1 MPSPLENFFDDN
13 LFKVCSD
20 KHFLNVNCVLGSF
33 EFFLG
38 LIILLLTIKGMIN
51 MIKYYDK
58 FNFEISLLLVSI
70 FQIILMNIIII
81 VPHDFLYEIFFLIQ
95 LFIISLIIR
104 KFWGVT
110 GMSKFLENLIFIIIN
125 IINIAI
131 FTFYIL
137 SLSEIFLSESYLHI
151 RFSSRIFY
159 FLATVNLTFLCR
171 SLIKKLEKYETR
183 NESYDLYFKKSI
195 SEFSNKSEHFVI
207 NFNSAELFFMIRK
220 KQIIPLYILNLI
232 CSFIQMLFIVL
243 KNFVFTDY
251 FKKIDNKLISTT
263 EGYIIYYIQLLA
275 YFLNIMINYI
285 CFYWIIR
292 DQYNNDSEL
301 MKRDKRRKRKIL
313 DEAFIE
319 RESLQTSR
327 EEQQGEIFSKDSN
340 KNKKRYKKSMY
351 SNTFTEE
358 DNEDQ
363 EKYFV
368 KENQEN
374 KEIKEENKEKK
385 DVEEG
390 NKERKSNLSQ
400 NVLNNSTNDSN
411 IIFS

>member
-1 MPSPLENFFDDN
+1 MPSPFENFFDDN

-263 EGYIIYYIQLLA
+263 EGYIIYYIQL
-275 YFLNIMINYI
+275 
-285 CFYWIIR
+285 R

-319 RESLQTSR
+319 RESLQTSI

-368 KENQEN
+368 KENPEN
-374 KEIKEENKEKK
+374 EEIKEENKEEEEIK
-385 DVEEG
+385 EG
-390 NKERKSNLSQ
+390 NKERKSDLSQ
-400 NVLNNSTNDSN
+400 NILNNSTNNSN